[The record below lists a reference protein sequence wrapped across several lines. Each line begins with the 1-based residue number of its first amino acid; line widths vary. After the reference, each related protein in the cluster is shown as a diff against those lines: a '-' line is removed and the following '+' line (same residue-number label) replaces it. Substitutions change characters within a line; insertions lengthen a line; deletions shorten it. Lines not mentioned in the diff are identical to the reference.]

1 MPIDENTDRIAL
13 EKPNKSNSLAH
24 DVERLRDALVKLDNV
39 VALVERIPGDD
50 PSSLKRQLRQDQIPP
65 NVTLKDDQG
74 KISDD
79 VINDV
84 FPRMETITENGVDRL
99 VLKQENIPPE
109 ALNRIF
115 TVDSEV
121 AMLAL
126 KHPDDVTI
134 GDVVMLR
141 STGVKYMLMGDDPS
155 QRTNWMVQAPW
166 MADADRNGVN
176 TNITQLNGL
185 VAPIVAP
192 PAQTEDQLV
201 TLRQARSLLTANTSS
216 ATLNGVMNNFIGAVE
231 WWNGSRDNLPAGY
244 ALADGQ
250 VLSRLKYPDMA
261 QAIDSGMVTSMTDAL
276 WITDS
281 LGGVSNRAAYSKGGE
296 AGTDPTQSTSD
307 PWFRM
312 PDLNGKQLNSIPNL
326 FLMGW
331 NGVKVNNLYSA
342 GAALTQGAPN
352 ITGQFKTRV
361 PNGHAN
367 EGTGAFRGGSG
378 LAGLN
383 GNVPVTY
390 GFSQYSGPGITA
402 IDYADPAGYGY
413 SFNAQLGAELYSAP
427 GFREYRTYG
436 AYVDGALR
444 PNNAI
449 GYWIIRVSGSFVAAD
464 TIFECRNQFDET
476 TAQPGDPIS
485 TGIVQSSL
493 LDSSGKVVNGVQMY
507 ASNTVGNSP
516 VAHFG
521 VGNWDNSTKDIK
533 WKTLDFEYET
543 GALVVPRE
551 LRVQHAV
558 ECSVNN
564 FALDSSAAKE
574 TVISGHTYKWY
585 NDAWQIAL
593 RRSDTVTTRGM
604 VLYFNGGD
612 GGGAAAKEW
621 IFAKEGYLG
630 FGSPQTRIN
639 SAGTTQGQVQVD
651 LYTPGAAATR
661 FAVGGGYTT
670 RKGAGGTWGGVPI
683 NGNYPGNL
691 FNFDWGD
698 PAASAIDGSIPFELY
713 IDTHRIGMPQFR
725 PTSDILLK
733 KDIAY
738 KADAPEA
745 LNEVLQWK
753 PANFRYKARGIMAES
768 NLKTGFI
775 ANDLVKVSPDC
786 VLGEGL
792 KPGFDPSN
800 PKGAYHLDE
809 MAMFTKLVQA
819 VQALT
824 AEVEDLK
831 AQLAAKA

>member
-281 LGGVSNRAAYSKGGE
+281 LGGVSNRASYSKGGE

-464 TIFECRNQFDET
+464 TIFECRNQFDSST
-476 TAQPGDPIS
+476 SQVGDPLA
-485 TGIVQSSL
+485 TGHIQGSL
-493 LDSSGKVVNGVQMY
+493 LDSDGKVVNAVGMN

-521 VGNWDNSTKDIK
+521 VANWDGATSAIK
-533 WKTLDFEYET
+533 WKSIDLDFST
-543 GALVVPRE
+543 GRTITP
-551 LRVQHAV
+551 
-558 ECSVNN
+558 
-564 FALDSSAAKE
+564 
-574 TVISGHTYKWY
+574 G
-585 NDAWQIAL
+585 
-593 RRSDTVTTRGM
+593 
-604 VLYFNGGD
+604 
-612 GGGAAAKEW
+612 
-621 IFAKEGYLG
+621 
-630 FGSPQTRIN
+630 
-639 SAGTTQGQVQVD
+639 D
-651 LYTPGAAATR
+651 LYTTPTIKTLASGAKVLQGVAGVAAGSEPNSILLSNQIGGTGAVVNSLKGSWYGASYEL
-661 FAVGGGYTT
+661 FAVRSDSKNLQYTAWRFTPNDGNTGLYKEISIKDNGDVTFPGGVVLGGTGASTFPGRIDATGDITTSGAMYVKGQLVSVSDRTLKTDLHPISGALSKLDAIQGYT
-670 RKGAGGTWGGVPI
+670 
-683 NGNYPGNL
+683 
-691 FNFDWGD
+691 
-698 PAASAIDGSIPFELY
+698 Y
-713 IDTHRIGMPQFR
+713 I
-725 PTSDILLK
+725 LK
-733 KDIAY
+733 KDGSRSAGVIAQELQDVLP
-738 KADAPEA
+738 DAVMTIQDSSELGVNYNGVIA
-745 LNEVLQWK
+745 LLVSAVKE
-753 PANFRYKARGIMAES
+753 
-768 NLKTGFI
+768 LK
-775 ANDLVKVSPDC
+775 
-786 VLGEGL
+786 
-792 KPGFDPSN
+792 
-800 PKGAYHLDE
+800 
-809 MAMFTKLVQA
+809 
-819 VQALT
+819 
-824 AEVEDLK
+824 AEVAELK
-831 AQLAAKA
+831 AKA